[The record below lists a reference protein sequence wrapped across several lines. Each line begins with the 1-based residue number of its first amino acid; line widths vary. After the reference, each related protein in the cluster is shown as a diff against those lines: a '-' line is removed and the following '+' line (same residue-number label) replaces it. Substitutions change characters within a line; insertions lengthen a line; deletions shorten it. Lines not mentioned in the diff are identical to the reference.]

1 MPPTCAGCNALD
13 NPDLPRVT
21 LLTGQEVTTWCECW
35 RAECAE
41 RAQDVHQVLAL
52 PDKDQRHRYLAAYGD
67 NRGPAALERLK
78 EAIMLTHGLR
88 RRAREDD
95 EAAAAGAQGAVA

>member
-1 MPPTCAGCNALD
+1 MPSTCAGCTALD

-21 LLTGQEVTTWCECW
+21 LLSGQEVTTLCSCWC
-35 RAECAE
+35 AECAE

-52 PDKDQRHRYLAAYGD
+52 PDKAQRHRYLAAYGD
-67 NRGPAALERLK
+67 NRGALALERLK
-78 EAIMLTHGLR
+78 EAILLTHGLR

-95 EAAAAGAQGAVA
+95 EARAAGAQGAGV